1 MEPQKRKQYASAL
14 LEAALL
20 AINEGTSIYEASK
33 TYGIPRTTLRD
44 KRNNKYINEHC
55 GKQTVLTK
63 EEEKR
68 LVDWIFYLG
77 KSGFPVTKDQLLET
91 VAKLV
96 ENLNRSNPFKD
107 GVPGKGW
114 FLKFMARH
122 PTISRR
128 ITQNLPTSRSHITE
142 EAVRAWFNRVHSY
155 FEQNNLL
162 DVLEDPSRIF
172 NCDETGF
179 FLCPKGKQVL
189 VRRGSKKVYSRV
201 ANDEKEC
208 LTVLHLPWSY
218 IHTSVYQK
226 TLFQLYHLDGVSV
239 TLSQDGSLAPWLIQ
253 HNIQFPVAFFLDGH
267 TSHIS
272 LPLTV
277 FCKEKGII
285 LIALL
290 PNATHVLQPLDV
302 SVFRPV
308 KGTWRTV
315 VHDFRV
321 QNNFAKLR
329 RIDFA
334 PQVDI
339 CLKKT
344 LVSQTIKNG
353 FQCCG
358 LYPFGPDNVNY
369 DKLLTKNAN
378 ATSEESGDNADD
390 ISSHGSSTVTGN
402 EKSVDDTEKFK
413 QQFER
418 RLSPEVLLMFQK
430 SGSVW
435 NGDETYKKL
444 FEFWRDINPIDNTP
458 LQQTFDN
465 NLELGDTTLVNNI
478 GEEETLTYE
487 VSASGCLVPNRF
499 NTVSNNVLMFPMDE
513 LLSPIISKESD
524 TISLLSTQPESNL
537 LEYVNEIPPKTITP
551 STDCVKELNS
561 EDHNARTSTPKQS
574 NKNHSDEPMLLL
586 NKSHSDDTLF
596 TTVNNETPCK
606 SIQNS
611 SHSRFIPKE
620 LNLTTPFKNALFFPK
635 VDTKSNKRVSKKITP
650 TVAISDEFMEYQKK
664 AEEKKAQEEE
674 KKKIRKEKLQRNK
687 IEREKK
693 QADLRKAKERKNMGA
708 VSKPTSVRKHNTSKA
723 LEIRR
728 NTTSSSE
735 SESDSVLIP
744 RQNNYKVKT
753 KNAIHSGYAST
764 SARVLPNTSSSDND
778 ELHYRRSDNFVAVGK
793 RSRKIG
799 NRILPHSM
807 GRYAPADLP
816 VLPKCKHNTK

>member
-1 MEPQKRKQYASAL
+1 MEPQKRKQYASAQ

-208 LTVLHLPWSY
+208 LTVLVNVSADAAIAPPMVLYPYKRLPKNIVPTVPSGWG
-218 IHTSVYQK
+218 IGHTESGWMNMAAFYEYVANCFY
-226 TLFQLYHLDGVSV
+226 
-239 TLSQDGSLAPWLIQ
+239 PWLIQ
-253 HNIQFPVAFFLDGH
+253 HNIQFPVALFLDGH

-537 LEYVNEIPPKTITP
+537 LEYVNEIPPKTITT

-574 NKNHSDEPMLLL
+574 NKNFSDEPMLLL

-687 IEREKK
+687 IERVKK

-778 ELHYRRSDNFVAVGK
+778 ELHVPKTVSYKRHIIFPSDSESDNIF
-793 RSRKIG
+793 
-799 NRILPHSM
+799 
-807 GRYAPADLP
+807 
-816 VLPKCKHNTK
+816 

>member
-1 MEPQKRKQYASAL
+1 MKTEIMGPYSYDPALDSAQVFVHTSGVREFTIRSRIMEPQKRKQYASAQ

-208 LTVLHLPWSY
+208 LTVL
-218 IHTSVYQK
+218 
-226 TLFQLYHLDGVSV
+226 
-239 TLSQDGSLAPWLIQ
+239 
-253 HNIQFPVAFFLDGH
+253 
-267 TSHIS
+267 
-272 LPLTV
+272 
-277 FCKEKGII
+277 
-285 LIALL
+285 
-290 PNATHVLQPLDV
+290 
-302 SVFRPV
+302 
-308 KGTWRTV
+308 
-315 VHDFRV
+315 
-321 QNNFAKLR
+321 
-329 RIDFA
+329 
-334 PQVDI
+334 
-339 CLKKT
+339 
-344 LVSQTIKNG
+344 NG

-708 VSKPTSVRKHNTSKA
+708 VSKPTS
-723 LEIRR
+723 
-728 NTTSSSE
+728 
-735 SESDSVLIP
+735 
-744 RQNNYKVKT
+744 
-753 KNAIHSGYAST
+753 
-764 SARVLPNTSSSDND
+764 
-778 ELHYRRSDNFVAVGK
+778 YRRSDNFVAVGK

-807 GRYAPADLP
+807 GRY
-816 VLPKCKHNTK
+816 NTCTGRIGFLVWLLKWVAYEHLDPLMVNLWHCSLRPLDSTE

>member
-1 MEPQKRKQYASAL
+1 MVWKKIMEPQKRKQYASAQ

-208 LTVLHLPWSY
+208 LTVL
-218 IHTSVYQK
+218 
-226 TLFQLYHLDGVSV
+226 
-239 TLSQDGSLAPWLIQ
+239 
-253 HNIQFPVAFFLDGH
+253 
-267 TSHIS
+267 
-272 LPLTV
+272 
-277 FCKEKGII
+277 
-285 LIALL
+285 
-290 PNATHVLQPLDV
+290 
-302 SVFRPV
+302 
-308 KGTWRTV
+308 
-315 VHDFRV
+315 
-321 QNNFAKLR
+321 
-329 RIDFA
+329 
-334 PQVDI
+334 
-339 CLKKT
+339 
-344 LVSQTIKNG
+344 NG

-807 GRYAPADLP
+807 GR
-816 VLPKCKHNTK
+816 

>member
-1 MEPQKRKQYASAL
+1 MLGIMEPQKRKQYASAQ

-208 LTVLHLPWSY
+208 LTVLS
-218 IHTSVYQK
+218 
-226 TLFQLYHLDGVSV
+226 
-239 TLSQDGSLAPWLIQ
+239 
-253 HNIQFPVAFFLDGH
+253 
-267 TSHIS
+267 
-272 LPLTV
+272 
-277 FCKEKGII
+277 
-285 LIALL
+285 
-290 PNATHVLQPLDV
+290 
-302 SVFRPV
+302 
-308 KGTWRTV
+308 
-315 VHDFRV
+315 
-321 QNNFAKLR
+321 
-329 RIDFA
+329 
-334 PQVDI
+334 
-339 CLKKT
+339 
-344 LVSQTIKNG
+344 G

-708 VSKPTSVRKHNTSKA
+708 VSKPTS
-723 LEIRR
+723 
-728 NTTSSSE
+728 
-735 SESDSVLIP
+735 
-744 RQNNYKVKT
+744 
-753 KNAIHSGYAST
+753 
-764 SARVLPNTSSSDND
+764 
-778 ELHYRRSDNFVAVGK
+778 YRRSDNFVAVGK
-793 RSRKIG
+793 RSRKIVYELLDEICFFDFCQKSAEFRQRTFMSHYDG
-799 NRILPHSM
+799 YTRELLNKTPGRKSKARSRTPSTVNKDRNRTLMRCP
-807 GRYAPADLP
+807 LP
-816 VLPKCKHNTK
+816 VVGSGNTPRSSVRSAPVIRSSSRKAAVVARRLRAPPGTQKFKSKG

>member
-1 MEPQKRKQYASAL
+1 MEPQKRKQYASAQ

-162 DVLEDPSRIF
+162 DVLEDP
-172 NCDETGF
+172 N
-179 FLCPKGKQVL
+179 
-189 VRRGSKKVYSRV
+189 
-201 ANDEKEC
+201 
-208 LTVLHLPWSY
+208 
-218 IHTSVYQK
+218 
-226 TLFQLYHLDGVSV
+226 
-239 TLSQDGSLAPWLIQ
+239 
-253 HNIQFPVAFFLDGH
+253 
-267 TSHIS
+267 
-272 LPLTV
+272 
-277 FCKEKGII
+277 
-285 LIALL
+285 
-290 PNATHVLQPLDV
+290 
-302 SVFRPV
+302 
-308 KGTWRTV
+308 
-315 VHDFRV
+315 
-321 QNNFAKLR
+321 
-329 RIDFA
+329 FA

-344 LVSQTIKNG
+344 LVSQTIKSG

-487 VSASGCLVPNRF
+487 VSA
-499 NTVSNNVLMFPMDE
+499 
-513 LLSPIISKESD
+513 I
-524 TISLLSTQPESNL
+524 
-537 LEYVNEIPPKTITP
+537 
-551 STDCVKELNS
+551 
-561 EDHNARTSTPKQS
+561 
-574 NKNHSDEPMLLL
+574 
-586 NKSHSDDTLF
+586 
-596 TTVNNETPCK
+596 
-606 SIQNS
+606 
-611 SHSRFIPKE
+611 
-620 LNLTTPFKNALFFPK
+620 
-635 VDTKSNKRVSKKITP
+635 DTKSNKRVSKKITP

-735 SESDSVLIP
+735 SESDSVLIS

-778 ELHYRRSDNFVAVGK
+778 ELHVPKTVSYKRHIIFPSDSESDNIF
-793 RSRKIG
+793 
-799 NRILPHSM
+799 
-807 GRYAPADLP
+807 
-816 VLPKCKHNTK
+816 

>member
-1 MEPQKRKQYASAL
+1 MKYGIVPRRQRKVSDENIRSSGISGTTIEIIMEPQKRKQYASAQ

-208 LTVLHLPWSY
+208 LTVL
-218 IHTSVYQK
+218 
-226 TLFQLYHLDGVSV
+226 
-239 TLSQDGSLAPWLIQ
+239 
-253 HNIQFPVAFFLDGH
+253 
-267 TSHIS
+267 
-272 LPLTV
+272 
-277 FCKEKGII
+277 
-285 LIALL
+285 
-290 PNATHVLQPLDV
+290 
-302 SVFRPV
+302 
-308 KGTWRTV
+308 
-315 VHDFRV
+315 
-321 QNNFAKLR
+321 
-329 RIDFA
+329 
-334 PQVDI
+334 
-339 CLKKT
+339 
-344 LVSQTIKNG
+344 NG

-807 GRYAPADLP
+807 GRVSNCFTDIPPSLTLYEREDIDDFENSKIPPPKNEMVQMRSQNGWFSQPATDH
-816 VLPKCKHNTK
+816 VIEKT